1 MALMEKIAQC
11 LSPTSTI
18 PTDVRFLFNKGSST
32 KELKAHKLILAL
44 ISDVFER
51 EFYGSMKDGKDD
63 IDIKDAS
70 HDVFQAMIDFIY
82 NKHSDLKVYDL
93 TFLSQLYYL
102 GEKYNIEDLRNR
114 IIAAIPEFKILDENV
129 LDVAI
134 LAEEYIL
141 HEPLMEA
148 LYKAATCFLWRKF
161 AGQLSLVIDFFSQ
174 IEVTE
179 VHGVVLMKMMARM
192 KKLPPAPS
200 KCENCNTIPCLNG
213 VGLTSENF
221 VAGARMLPKSGG
233 LSNIDKLIN
242 IGGSRP
248 NRFTGSLT
256 DGSVAEFLTF
266 RYYAYKCC

>member
-1 MALMEKIAQC
+1 MAASLTLFLQIMNFNIYRSISKMALMEKIAQC

-82 NKHSDLKVYDL
+82 NKHSELKVYDL

-174 IEVTE
+174 IE
-179 VHGVVLMKMMARM
+179 A
-192 KKLPPAPS
+192 
-200 KCENCNTIPCLNG
+200 
-213 VGLTSENF
+213 
-221 VAGARMLPKSGG
+221 KSG
-233 LSNIDKLIN
+233 SRRP
-242 IGGSRP
+242 GSRRKNP
-248 NRFTGSLT
+248 TCSFHTASPDSRSPCPGKSSPARPTYTACQSQT
-256 DGSVAEFLTF
+256 K
-266 RYYAYKCC
+266 R